1 PGIYPLAEAVG
12 QPLYLQFHAARLG
25 AVGAGLVGQNFHQ
38 NAQVSS
44 GIAAVRLLCAGL
56 FKPASLNALRQWQGA
71 GLLPLGVVTA
81 QVLQAGEQ
89 ASTALLLFLL
99 LLRLLLLLALL
110 FAVLQLA

>member
-1 PGIYPLAEAVG
+1 
-12 QPLYLQFHAARLG
+12 LYLQLHAARFG

-38 NAQVSS
+38 NAQVSRGS
-44 GIAAVRLLCAGL
+44 AVVWLLRTGL
-56 FKPASLNALRQWQGA
+56 FKPASLNAIRQRQGA

-89 ASTALLLFLL
+89 AGAALLLFLL